1 MKNYLVTWCIDIDD
15 TDSPESAA
23 IQALEIMQD
32 KDSQATF
39 FSVID
44 KNTGK
49 LVDVD
54 LMNLESYLVIK

>member
-1 MKNYLVTWCIDIDD
+1 MSNYLVTWCIDVDD
-15 TDSPESAA
+15 TDSPENAA
-23 IQALEIMQD
+23 IQAFEIMQD

-49 LVDVD
+49 SVDVD